1 MPLFK
6 FIKEFCVCVCVVDNV
21 LLSKDKTECFLC
33 DFGLS
38 EMLDRTGYSTKT
50 FRGNTLHTYT
60 HTRLSCIPK
69 QQVTVL
75 CVCLNNVLGNG
86 LRGTESHMSPEVA
99 RGDPRSDKADVWSSC
114 CMLLHMLSGHQ
125 PWTRYYTHPLCLK
138 VRVPDQQNRLEIN
151 TSFLFKPRHIF
162 P

>member
-1 MPLFK
+1 M
-6 FIKEFCVCVCVVDNV
+6 CVFVCVVDNV
-21 LLSKDKTECFLC
+21 LLSKDKKECFLC

-38 EMLDRTGYSTKT
+38 EMLDQSGYSTKT
-50 FRGNTLHTYT
+50 FRGNTIHYNT
-60 HTRLSCIPK
+60 HTHTCTCTHTMHPNANVCI
-69 QQVTVL
+69 
-75 CVCLNNVLGNG
+75 NMLGNG

-138 VRVPDQQNRLEIN
+138 VRVP
-151 TSFLFKPRHIF
+151 
-162 P
+162 

>member
-60 HTRLSCIPK
+60 HTLKLHSK
-69 QQVTVL
+69 ATSNSTV
-75 CVCLNNVLGNG
+75 CVF
-86 LRGTESHMSPEVA
+86 E
-99 RGDPRSDKADVWSSC
+99 
-114 CMLLHMLSGHQ
+114 
-125 PWTRYYTHPLCLK
+125 
-138 VRVPDQQNRLEIN
+138 
-151 TSFLFKPRHIF
+151 
-162 P
+162 